1 MSLRVGQPVLKILP
15 KSKAE
20 ELGVLLVRKIKSKIL
35 TCILKNFSG
44 IAALKYHIFFLL
56 KLMVYKKVIA
66 GKNTNITISSLKS
79 EKIF

>member
-35 TCILKNFSG
+35 TCILKNLSG
-44 IAALKYHIFFLL
+44 IAALKYHIFFGEDDGL
-56 KLMVYKKVIA
+56 
-66 GKNTNITISSLKS
+66 
-79 EKIF
+79 